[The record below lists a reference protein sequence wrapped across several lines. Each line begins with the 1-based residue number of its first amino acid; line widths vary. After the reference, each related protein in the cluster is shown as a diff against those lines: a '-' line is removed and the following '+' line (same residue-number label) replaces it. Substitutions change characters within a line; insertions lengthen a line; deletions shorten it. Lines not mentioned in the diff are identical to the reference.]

1 MKKKKKKKDN
11 FLDRKDGDDDDDD
24 SPPGSP
30 NVPPP
35 PPMDF
40 DFDENINP
48 YNVDLNNLEREYH
61 DRDIPTED
69 ERQGQI
75 QLDTNLREIF
85 PDFDEALY
93 EDEASKKRQQF
104 FPYSFRTPNESE
116 TQELEFLSGGAEN
129 ARSLF
134 SRIGSHNLIRGNEDF
149 VNFLG
154 TEECQEALQR
164 DGISIHAP
172 TGNIFINNQNTE
184 ESIYTFLDN
193 QQDETKKEIPLD
205 FSNDDNL
212 TDYMT
217 KYLPAINDYV
227 EVKYDF
233 LANKIYK
240 FLFNLFNK
248 YQQDRGRQKHP
259 VRHTKV
265 NADEYALKTLQ
276 DRNWPYFINRIIEFS
291 QGVFDLNDIIT
302 ADPDEVNILN
312 DTRSNFEIVKSLYN
326 ELLTSVGINLHEYF
340 VNLDIEKK
348 TKNRH

>member
-1 MKKKKKKKDN
+1 
-11 FLDRKDGDDDDDD
+11 
-24 SPPGSP
+24 
-30 NVPPP
+30 
-35 PPMDF
+35 MDF

-48 YNVDLNNLEREYH
+48 YNVDLNNLEREYF
-61 DRDIPTED
+61 DRDIPIED
-69 ERQGQI
+69 KRQKPI

-85 PDFDEALY
+85 PNADEALY
-93 EDEASKKRQQF
+93 EDEASKRRQQF
-104 FPYSFRTPNESE
+104 FPYSFRMPNESE
-116 TQELEFLSGGAEN
+116 ILTELDNDKIPQELEFFSGGAEQ

-134 SRIGSHNLIRGNEDF
+134 SRIDSHNLIRGNEDF

-164 DGISIHAP
+164 DGISIHVP
-172 TGNIFINNQNTE
+172 TGNIFINIQNTE
-184 ESIYTFLDN
+184 ESIYNFLDN

-205 FSNDDNL
+205 FSYDDNL

-217 KYLPAINDYV
+217 KYLLAINDYD

-233 LANKIYK
+233 LADKNSK

-248 YQQDRGRQKHP
+248 YQQDRGRKKYP

-265 NADEYALKTLQ
+265 SAGDYALKTLQ
-276 DRNWPYFINRIIEFS
+276 DKNWPYFINRIIEFS

-302 ADPDEVNILN
+302 TDADEVDILN
-312 DTRSNFEIVKSLYN
+312 DTRANFEIVKNLYN

-340 VNLDIEKK
+340 MN
-348 TKNRH
+348 